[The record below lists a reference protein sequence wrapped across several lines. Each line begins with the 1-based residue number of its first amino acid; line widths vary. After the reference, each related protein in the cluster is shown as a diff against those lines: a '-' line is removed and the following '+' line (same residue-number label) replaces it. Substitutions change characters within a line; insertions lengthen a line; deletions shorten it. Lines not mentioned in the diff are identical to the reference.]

1 MEDEFREKETGGKKK
16 KRRGREKERE
26 SESFLIIGGGSLLKA
41 RDYYMYLNIQVL
53 LLL

>member
-16 KRRGREKERE
+16 KEGGERKREKARV
-26 SESFLIIGGGSLLKA
+26 SWLLGGGSLLKA